1 MTYERLKRQQ
11 RWMLPVLAVL
21 FVLNFA
27 AFVNGR
33 LMPPAAHLAAL
44 DMDESWPES
53 DAFFNFTLTD
63 GSHHFSA
70 FAENGPDCEK
80 GKRHV
85 HVRTIR
91 EEGNQFTPRV
101 RIHTNVQSSVHSNVQ
116 TNVARDVATEVV
128 SDILADTESS
138 GSKEHRVVIRYR

>member
-44 DMDESWPES
+44 DFDETWPES
-53 DAFFNFTLTD
+53 EAFFNFTLTD
-63 GSHHFSA
+63 GNHHFGT
-70 FAENGPDCEK
+70 FGENGPDCEK

-85 HVRTIR
+85 HVRTVR
-91 EEGNQFTPRV
+91 EQGSHFTPRV
-101 RIHTNVQSSVHSNVQ
+101 RIHTNVHSNVA
-116 TNVARDVATEVV
+116 TDVATEVEAEV
-128 SDILADTESS
+128 LSELESRE
-138 GSKEHRVVIRYR
+138 SKEHRVVIRYR